1 MKCGKNCIP
10 SSVVK
15 RVGRVHAALR
25 ATCELANVTQ
35 NQALGRV
42 AERAVLALNRQN
54 SKSEKSRL
62 DSIRIFAENS
72 RYSSSRHGYRDI
84 LTKLSDFASCLG
96 SGRQTV
102 VSRDWEL
109 LMSLAAKNDRLVDDI
124 DDWLREQEAERKAAL
139 PKLMQEYSVALT
151 DAISSD
157 AESFEKLVDQVF
169 ADDGLQEV
177 DEIALVANLTGKSRR
192 RLSSRVKRRSELVLW
207 RIKSRD
213 TAGIFSP
220 EIR

>member
-1 MKCGKNCIP
+1 
-10 SSVVK
+10 
-15 RVGRVHAALR
+15 
-25 ATCELANVTQ
+25 
-35 NQALGRV
+35 
-42 AERAVLALNRQN
+42 
-54 SKSEKSRL
+54 
-62 DSIRIFAENS
+62 
-72 RYSSSRHGYRDI
+72 
-84 LTKLSDFASCLG
+84 
-96 SGRQTV
+96 
-102 VSRDWEL
+102 
-109 LMSLAAKNDRLVDDI
+109 MSLAAKNDRLVDDI